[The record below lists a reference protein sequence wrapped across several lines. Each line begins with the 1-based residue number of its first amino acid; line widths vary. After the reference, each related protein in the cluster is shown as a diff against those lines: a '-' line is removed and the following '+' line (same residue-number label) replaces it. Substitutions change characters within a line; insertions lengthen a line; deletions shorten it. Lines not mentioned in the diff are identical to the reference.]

1 MNEKVPNP
9 LEQAPSNSEPSPE
22 IVVNEYGSTV
32 DPAVVFE
39 KEPSIDIVPKNRP
52 RRIYA
57 GMWGRNEI
65 VTVAL
70 GIFALL
76 ITILIY
82 FFLVVPSN
90 RELARHQTEAESLK
104 RDRDVAEK
112 RYGNITNTE
121 TQVTKLLSSEE
132 DFELNHLPP
141 VATGRNALY
150 QRLNG
155 LIDAY
160 GLVNTS
166 GPDYAP
172 LETVDQGNNNQ
183 SDDERGRARFRSLF
197 PGIYVTMTIEGTYQ
211 NLRRFIKEIET
222 GQEFVVVSA
231 VELMPSENQRQAAQ
245 PNQPQETNTRVPM
258 QPNQPM
264 GPVGPVQ
271 TQIQTQTQKG
281 RTRGELVSLR
291 LEMAAYFRRP
301 NFVPTAQ

>member
-32 DPAVVFE
+32 DPAVVVDEANRTVLLTPAETVVFE
-39 KEPSIDIVPKNRP
+39 KEPSMDIVPKNRP

-65 VTVAL
+65 VTVSL
-70 GIFALL
+70 GVFALL

-166 GPDYAP
+166 
-172 LETVDQGNNNQ
+172 
-183 SDDERGRARFRSLF
+183 
-197 PGIYVTMTIEGTYQ
+197 
-211 NLRRFIKEIET
+211 
-222 GQEFVVVSA
+222 
-231 VELMPSENQRQAAQ
+231 
-245 PNQPQETNTRVPM
+245 
-258 QPNQPM
+258 
-264 GPVGPVQ
+264 
-271 TQIQTQTQKG
+271 
-281 RTRGELVSLR
+281 
-291 LEMAAYFRRP
+291 
-301 NFVPTAQ
+301 